1 MKAKLMHPMSLENYA
16 ALEESLIE
24 VVTSL
29 GFQKTQKFCL
39 EIEVGF
45 LGGGFKYSLFS
56 PSHFEDHIFQT
67 G

>member
-1 MKAKLMHPMSLENYA
+1 MMKAKLMHPMSLENYA

-29 GFQKTQKFCL
+29 GFPKKRRIFCL

-45 LGGGFKYSLFS
+45 LGGGFKCSLFS
-56 PSHFEDHIFQT
+56 SLL
-67 G
+67 GK